1 MSYLVDTNVLLR
13 SVEDNHPMNAVAVE
27 AVRSLLAQGET
38 LCIVSQN
45 LIEFWAVATRPAS
58 ANGLNLTVA
67 EAIAQLA
74 ELKTFFTFQPDT
86 SAIFAE
92 WEKLIVKYQ
101 VRGKQAHDTRL
112 VAAMI
117 VHQISY
123 LLTFNTADF
132 GRFAEISALDPREI
146 PMQGTQGELT

>member
-13 SVEDNHPMNAVAVE
+13 SVEDDHPMNAVAVE
-27 AVRSLLAQGET
+27 AVRFLLAQGET

-58 ANGLNLTVA
+58 ANGLNMSVA

-74 ELKTFFTFQPDT
+74 ELKTFFTFKPDT

-92 WEKLIVKYQ
+92 WEKLIVKY
-101 VRGKQAHDTRL
+101 VDCYRSAI
-112 VAAMI
+112 A
-117 VHQISY
+117 
-123 LLTFNTADF
+123 LLH
-132 GRFAEISALDPREI
+132 
-146 PMQGTQGELT
+146 